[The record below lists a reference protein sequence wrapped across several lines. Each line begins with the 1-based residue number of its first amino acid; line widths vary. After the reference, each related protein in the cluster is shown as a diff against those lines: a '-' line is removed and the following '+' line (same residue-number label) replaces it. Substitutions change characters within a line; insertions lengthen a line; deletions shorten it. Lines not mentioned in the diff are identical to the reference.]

1 MSTLEQLNHA
11 ISLLDN
17 KQLALLHTCS
27 AYPAPYN
34 ELNLNIITTLKQI
47 FNIPIG
53 YSGHEYN
60 YIPTIAAVALGA
72 SIIERHIT
80 LDKGMWGTD
89 QSSSLESSELEQMVK
104 NIRLV
109 EKCMGSYIKQITE
122 SEKTVIERLRK

>member
-1 MSTLEQLNHA
+1 M
-11 ISLLDN
+11 
-17 KQLALLHTCS
+17 
-27 AYPAPYN
+27 
-34 ELNLNIITTLKQI
+34 NLNIITTLKQI